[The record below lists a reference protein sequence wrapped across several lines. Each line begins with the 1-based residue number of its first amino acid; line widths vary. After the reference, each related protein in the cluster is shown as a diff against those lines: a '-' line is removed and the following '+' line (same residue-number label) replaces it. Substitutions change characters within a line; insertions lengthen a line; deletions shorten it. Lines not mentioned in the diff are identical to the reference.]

1 MFDFSLLPVIHQ
13 VVGYLLPPVLTVLA
27 ALVAV
32 SLWEIGL
39 SLGECF
45 GGLQRMT
52 KRYHPQQL
60 LQLGRRRIERADI
73 LGRVGPM
80 LGLMGTL
87 IPLGPGLAA
96 MSRGDF
102 KTLAEAVTIAF
113 DTTVMGL
120 LIGIIGFM
128 LSRLRRRWYD
138 EVLDTME
145 TISESTS

>member
-1 MFDFSLLPVIHQ
+1 MFDFSLLPIIHQ
-13 VVGYLLPPVLTVLA
+13 LVGYLLPPVLTVLA
-27 ALVAV
+27 ILVAV
-32 SLWEIGL
+32 SLWEVGL
-39 SLGECF
+39 SLGECL
-45 GGLQRMT
+45 GGLQRMAG
-52 KRYHPQQL
+52 RYPAQQL
-60 LQLGRRRIERADI
+60 LQRGRRRIERADMLSRI
-73 LGRVGPM
+73 GPM

-96 MSRGDF
+96 MSQGDF

-120 LIGIIGFM
+120 LIGIIGFL

-145 TISESTS
+145 SFKESTT